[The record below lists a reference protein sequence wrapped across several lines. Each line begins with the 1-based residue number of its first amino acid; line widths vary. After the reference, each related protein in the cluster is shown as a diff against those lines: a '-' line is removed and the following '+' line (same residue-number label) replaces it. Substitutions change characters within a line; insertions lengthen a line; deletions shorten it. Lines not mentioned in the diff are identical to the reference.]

1 VVGTRAGF
9 GRSGLTR
16 YVIRFNGKHLPPV
29 NECWSLTA
37 YRMDTK
43 FRDNPLDRY
52 SVGDRSSFLNREADG
67 SFILNLQSEF
77 PGTDK
82 ESN

>member
-1 VVGTRAGF
+1 
-9 GRSGLTR
+9 
-16 YVIRFNGKHLPPV
+16 
-29 NECWSLTA
+29 
-37 YRMDTK
+37 MDTN

-67 SFILNLQSEF
+67 SFILNLQSES